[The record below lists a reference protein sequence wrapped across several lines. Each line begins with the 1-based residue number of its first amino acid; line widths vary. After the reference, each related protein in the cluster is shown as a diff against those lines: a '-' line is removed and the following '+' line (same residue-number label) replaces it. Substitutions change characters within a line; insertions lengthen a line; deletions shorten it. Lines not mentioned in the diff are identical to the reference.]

1 MSNVLE
7 QLRGEDG
14 SVDARRLNTGAP
26 SPHAEISARECY
38 RLRVA
43 VAHGV
48 MLKEHTRAARY
59 GSSAAYDHAT
69 GRCDHDV
76 SVPPLAF
83 KRTDF
88 ETFGE
93 WVVRDE

>member
-1 MSNVLE
+1 MSSVLE
-7 QLRGEDG
+7 DLRDEDG
-14 SVDARRLNTGAP
+14 TIDARRLNTGAP
-26 SPHAEISARECY
+26 STHREVSPRECY

-48 MLKEHTRAARY
+48 MLKEHTRAARF

-76 SVPPLAF
+76 TAPPLAF
-83 KRTDF
+83 KRNDF